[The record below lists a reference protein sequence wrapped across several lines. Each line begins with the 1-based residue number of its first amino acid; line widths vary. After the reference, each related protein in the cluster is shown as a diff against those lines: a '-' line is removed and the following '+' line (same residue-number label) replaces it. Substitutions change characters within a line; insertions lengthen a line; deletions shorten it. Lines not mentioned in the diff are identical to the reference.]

1 MYDNYWFLIAAQMG
15 RSFAANL
22 SLLDTWEMH
31 LILPH
36 LISVQEKS
44 IHCSYEKT
52 RSREGHNLTTG
63 RLILNPARNYM
74 CFLRCIQTLKFL
86 ILAYHIVGDQQKG
99 ENFFISYHLLLT
111 NTYSSSHLY

>member
-1 MYDNYWFLIAAQMG
+1 MYKNYWFLIAAQMG

-63 RLILNPARNYM
+63 RLILNSARYYM
-74 CFLRCIQTLKFL
+74 CFLRCIQTLKF
-86 ILAYHIVGDQQKG
+86 
-99 ENFFISYHLLLT
+99 
-111 NTYSSSHLY
+111 